1 MYSTFNNKLEET
13 MKKSKMIAI
22 VGLVFSAV
30 MMTGCLQ
37 GPVAD
42 GGFSLFPNGVYFDN
56 NN

>member
-1 MYSTFNNKLEET
+1 

-42 GGFSLFPNGVYFDN
+42 GGFSLFSNGVYFDN